1 MFPSLLNFRRLKFGK
16 ALEIPWLTTLDIKNI
31 GHISKKTRGEQIN
44 LLGFFSKKYPRFIF
58 CSNFYTCRIENKII
72 DSYENIGNKIN

>member
-44 LLGFFSKKYPRFIF
+44 LLGFFFKKVSKIYFLFKFLYM
-58 CSNFYTCRIENKII
+58 
-72 DSYENIGNKIN
+72 SYRKQDHRQL

>member
-1 MFPSLLNFRRLKFGK
+1 MFLSLLNFRRLKFGK

-44 LLGFFSKKYPRFIF
+44 LLFFFFQKSIQDLFFVQIFIHVVSKTR
-58 CSNFYTCRIENKII
+58 S
-72 DSYENIGNKIN
+72 